1 MKTSALR
8 YPSGE
13 EILIGDRV
21 LYGGIPAEIYGIEPE
36 HVLIYAPSLD
46 AVTAV
51 DANGTRESD
60 LEFIGRARPN

>member
-1 MKTSALR
+1 
-8 YPSGE
+8 
-13 EILIGDRV
+13 V